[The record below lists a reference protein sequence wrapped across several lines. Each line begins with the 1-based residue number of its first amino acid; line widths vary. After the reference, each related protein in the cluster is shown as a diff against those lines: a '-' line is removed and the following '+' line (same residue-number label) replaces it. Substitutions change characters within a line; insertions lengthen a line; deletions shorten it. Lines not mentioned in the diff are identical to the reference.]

1 MKKSL
6 EKPAEICYDELAV
19 NEADSLKGEEPMR
32 QSDTNICAL
41 YERLSREDDD
51 VQGQS
56 NSIVNQKQLLAD
68 YAKSQ
73 GFTNIRHYTDGA
85 VIIGLS

>member
-6 EKPAEICYDELAV
+6 ENSAATCYNEDAV

-51 VQGQS
+51 IQGQS
-56 NSIVNQKQLLAD
+56 NSIVTQKQLLMD

-73 GFTNIRHYTDGA
+73 GFTNIRHYTDD
-85 VIIGLS
+85 